1 MSYTKAILTVIALS
15 LVALAFR
22 PSAVQPRPIIPD
34 STSLAN
40 PY

>member
-22 PSAVQPRPIIPD
+22 PIAIQAPDHPRFYV
-34 STSLAN
+34 AGN